1 MPIDTI
7 NFTNLNERLQEAV
20 NAVETQLQNDL
31 NDFDPSTAT
40 SADMI
45 SLQMDMQKWT
55 VATQLQTNSLKNF
68 GDGIKNTVQNI
79 R

>member
-1 MPIDTI
+1 MTVNLI
-7 NFTNLNERLQEAV
+7 NFNDLNARLQEAV
-20 NAVETQLQNDL
+20 NAVEDNLKNDL
-31 NDFDPSTAT
+31 NDFDPSTAS

-45 SLQMDMQKWT
+45 ALQMGMQKWT
-55 VATQLQTNSLKNF
+55 IATQLQTNSLKNF